1 MNATDK
7 QVLPAPP
14 SLPATLMAG
23 FDTITNHLGLVLF
36 PIVLDLYLWLG
47 PHLSL
52 KKLVESMINQ
62 MVSMANTQVPE
73 TVQAI
78 EFSRSMWLLIAGRL
92 NLFSALRSFPV
103 GVPSLMVARQ
113 PVEAPVGGSLVWNVP
128 SLGGAAGL
136 WLLLTLLGLVLGALY
151 FALVAQVSLTGKVD
165 WRATLGQWPWASLQV
180 ICLALLLGGLLL
192 AISIPGSCLITAISF
207 TGLPV
212 AQLGVL
218 LFGVMVLWVMFP
230 LLFSAHGI
238 FTYQF
243 KMWVSVRQGVRLTRL
258 TLPRTGMMFL
268 IMLVISE
275 GLDTLWRVP
284 PESSWIS
291 VVGVFGHAFVS
302 TSLLA
307 ASFIYYRDASRW
319 VQRLI
324 QQSLLVETK
333 NIRDRM
339 I

>member
-7 QVLPAPP
+7 QALPVPP

-23 FDTITNHLGLVLF
+23 FDAITNHLGLVLF
-36 PIVLDLYLWLG
+36 PIMLDLYLWLG

-52 KKLVESMINQ
+52 KKLVESVVNQ
-62 MVSMANTQVPE
+62 MVSMATTQSPE
-73 TVQAI
+73 TAQAI
-78 EFSRSMWLLIAGRL
+78 EFSRSLWLLVAERL

-103 GVPSLMVARQ
+103 GVPSLMASRQ
-113 PVEAPVGGSLVWNVP
+113 PVEAPLGSSIVWNVP
-128 SLGGAAGL
+128 SVGGAAGW

-151 FALVAQVSLTGKVD
+151 FVLVAQASLTGRVE
-165 WRATLGQWPWASLQV
+165 WRVTLEQWPWASLQV
-180 ICLALLLGGLLL
+180 IILTLFLGGLLL

-207 TGLPV
+207 MGLPIT
-212 AQLGVL
+212 QFLLL
-218 LFGVMVLWVMFP
+218 LFGAMVLWVMFP

-238 FTYQF
+238 FIYQF

-258 TLPRTGMMFL
+258 TLPRTSLMVLSML
-268 IMLVISE
+268 IISE

-284 PESSWIS
+284 PEKSWIT
-291 VVGVFGHAFVS
+291 VVGVLGHAFVS

-307 ASFIYYRDASRW
+307 ASFIYYRDATRW

-324 QQSLLVETK
+324 QQTLLVETK
-333 NIRDRM
+333 NIRDR
-339 I
+339 IT